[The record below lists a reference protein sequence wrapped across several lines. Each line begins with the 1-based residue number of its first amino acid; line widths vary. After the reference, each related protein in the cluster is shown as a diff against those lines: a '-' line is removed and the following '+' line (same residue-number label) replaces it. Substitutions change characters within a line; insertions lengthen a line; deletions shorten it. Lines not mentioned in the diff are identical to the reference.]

1 MLRADLPYFLYAY
14 IVVKENVTV
23 TDPDNAKR
31 NKSIAFKNN
40 APFINC
46 IYKINSLQI
55 DSAEDLDVVIPI
67 YNLLEQSKNWSK
79 TTGSLRNYHRDEPSN
94 RLSSNSESFKYQ
106 TSITGKTYNA
116 GSDEDGHDAKKVGK
130 NKVGKNKAVPLM
142 KIAIP
147 LAKNALASLG
157 ITAAVSA
164 IEAAIQKTKKTRFW
178 KNNFN
183 NFK

>member
-55 DSAEDLDVVIPI
+55 DNAEDLDVVMPM
-67 YNLLEQSKNWSK
+67 YSLPEYSKNWRK
-79 TTGSLRNYHRDEPSN
+79 TTGSLRNYYRDEPSN

-106 TSITGKTYNA
+106 TSITGNTYNA

-147 LAKNALASLG
+147 LAKNALAPLG